1 MKENIN
7 IAIFG
12 GSFDPPHLGHCEI
25 IKEALKSLDID
36 KLFIIPAFLNPF
48 KKNFFAP
55 PELRLKWLKKLYEDN
70 EKIQICQYEINNSKP
85 TPTYESVEH
94 LHVNYN
100 IKKCYLIIGA
110 DNLEKLTSW
119 YNYELLKQKVEFV
132 VASRD
137 ELHVGKDLKK
147 LQINVN
153 ISSTV
158 LRNRVQEEFIPKEIF
173 TSVKDFY
180 EGKYMQKTLQTIRDL
195 LDSKKAEDIQVFDMS
210 EKDYFTDYVIIATT
224 LNERHSASLIDD
236 LKPVLKELNEQCL
249 HAESSGEWAVLDLG
263 NILIHLMSDNYR
275 AKYDIESFLNDF
287 EKNKTQEIIAE

>member
-1 MKENIN
+1 MQKNIN
-7 IAIFG
+7 IAVFG
-12 GSFDPPHLGHCEI
+12 GSFDPPHCGHCEI
-25 IKEALKSLDID
+25 IEQALKNLDID
-36 KLFIIPAFLNPF
+36 KLFIIPTFLNPF

-55 PELRLKWLKKLYEDN
+55 PELRLKWLQKLYRYN
-70 EKIQICQYEINNSKP
+70 KKIQICQYEIKNARP
-85 TPTYESVEH
+85 TSTYESIEY
-94 LHVNYN
+94 LHVKYN

-119 YNYELLKQKVEFV
+119 QNYELLKQKVEFV
-132 VASRD
+132 IATRD
-137 ELHVGKDLKK
+137 NLQINKNLKK

-158 LRNRVQEEFIPKEIF
+158 LREHLKEEFIPKEIL

-180 EGKYMQKTLQTIRDL
+180 EGKYMQKTLQTITDL

-210 EKDYFTDYVIIATT
+210 DKDYFTDYVIIATT

-236 LKPVLKELNEQCL
+236 LKPILKELNEQCL

-275 AKYDIESFLNDF
+275 AKYDIESFLSDF
-287 EKNKTQEIIAE
+287 EKNKNNEIILE